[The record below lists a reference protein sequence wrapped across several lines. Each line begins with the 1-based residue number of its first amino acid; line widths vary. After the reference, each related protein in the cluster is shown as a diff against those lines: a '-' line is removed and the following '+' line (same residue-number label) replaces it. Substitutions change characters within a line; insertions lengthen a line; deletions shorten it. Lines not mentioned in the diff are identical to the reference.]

1 MNFVITG
8 AGRGIGLE
16 TVKKLIQRGE
26 NRVLAISRNTKDL
39 ENLDFEN
46 LKSLAFDLSDF
57 HNYDALCKEISQFFE
72 DRVDVLINNAGQ
84 LIQKPYEKTSQQD
97 FDRMLQVNLKVPYFL
112 IQKMLPFMCEETH
125 IVNISS
131 MGGFQGSVKFPGLS
145 AYSISKGALCTLT
158 EALSAELS
166 SRNIKVNALCL
177 GAVNTPMLANAF
189 PDYQALISSQ
199 QMGDYIANFAQTGHH
214 FYNGKVLPVSLST
227 P

>member
-1 MNFVITG
+1 MNIVITG
-8 AGRGIGLE
+8 ASRGIGLE
-16 TVKKLIQRGE
+16 TAKKLALVKE

-39 ENLDFEN
+39 ENLGFQN
-46 LKSLAFDLSDF
+46 LKSLAFDLSEF
-57 HNYDALCKEISQFFE
+57 HTYDKLQEVISVFL
-72 DRVDVLINNAGQ
+72 DGRVDVLINNAGQ
-84 LIQKPYEKTSQQD
+84 LIQKPFENTSQQD

-112 IQKMLPFMCEETH
+112 IQKLLPFMNPETH

-158 EALSAELS
+158 ESLSAELS

-177 GAVNTPMLANAF
+177 GAVNTPMLADAF

-199 QMGDYIANFAQTGHH
+199 QMGEYIANFAQTGHL